1 MHTSGNNMQYSVES
15 KSQLA
20 KLLASENLTVEHKK
34 VQTASFNLRDRILTC
49 PIWKDMT
56 GEMYD
61 LMLGHEVGHALET
74 PEEGWHDAVTTGK
87 SQYSKNFKQ
96 FLNVIEDARIE
107 KKIKRKFPGIK
118 PSFIKAY
125 GQLLD
130 RDFFGIKNENV
141 NALPF
146 IDRLNLFTKGGYNLG
161 IEFNTTEESF
171 LREVE
176 SCESWEDV
184 VRVTGAIFE
193 YSKKEQQ
200 DINKNKQDAEIGN
213 YKDSDDDYYSDG
225 NDYEYNNYFSCI
237 FRI

>member
-1 MHTSGNNMQYSVES
+1 MQYSVES

-118 PSFIKAY
+118 PSFIKA
-125 GQLLD
+125 
-130 RDFFGIKNENV
+130 
-141 NALPF
+141 
-146 IDRLNLFTKGGYNLG
+146 
-161 IEFNTTEESF
+161 
-171 LREVE
+171 
-176 SCESWEDV
+176 
-184 VRVTGAIFE
+184 
-193 YSKKEQQ
+193 
-200 DINKNKQDAEIGN
+200 
-213 YKDSDDDYYSDG
+213 
-225 NDYEYNNYFSCI
+225 
-237 FRI
+237 